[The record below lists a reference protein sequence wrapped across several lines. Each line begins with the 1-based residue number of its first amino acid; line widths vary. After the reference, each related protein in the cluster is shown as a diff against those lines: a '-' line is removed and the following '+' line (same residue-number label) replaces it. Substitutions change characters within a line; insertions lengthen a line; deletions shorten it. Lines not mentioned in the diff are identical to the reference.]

1 MPTQVFTISPD
12 VDLKEAARV
21 MWQEKIG
28 RLLVAA
34 AEQLVA
40 VLTEADFLKYILE
53 NKTTG

>member
-28 RLLVAA
+28 RLLAAA

-40 VLTEADFLKYILE
+40 VLTEADLKYILE
-53 NKTTG
+53 NKITG